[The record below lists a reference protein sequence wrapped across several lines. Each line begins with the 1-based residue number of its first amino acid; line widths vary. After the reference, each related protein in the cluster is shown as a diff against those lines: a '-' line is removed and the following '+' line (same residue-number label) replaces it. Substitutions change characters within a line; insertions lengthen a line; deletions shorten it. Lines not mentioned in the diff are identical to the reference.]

1 MGQLDDY
8 ANYGSFFAKEL
19 EKLLFNEEITASCQA
34 NMSAKH
40 SSIQSSV
47 TDVVIITFPPCPP

>member
-34 NMSAKH
+34 NMSPKH
-40 SSIQSSV
+40 SPIQSSV
-47 TDVVIITFPPCPP
+47 TGVVIITFPPRPP

>member
-8 ANYGSFFAKEL
+8 ANYGSLFVKEL

-34 NMSAKH
+34 NMSPKH

-47 TDVVIITFPPCPP
+47 TGVVIITFPPRPP

>member
-8 ANYGSFFAKEL
+8 ADYGSFFVKEL

-40 SSIQSSV
+40 SSIHSSV
-47 TDVVIITFPPCPP
+47 TGVVIITFPPCPP